1 MPGDCV
7 TSWGLVMRKL
17 LLSALGF
24 VALSGVGEAG
34 AADLPVK
41 AASLVPAAPVF
52 SWSGLYF
59 GASVGAQWFNS
70 ESSYVYPGGT
80 DSPSSGSA
88 TLNNTNAMIA
98 FQFGRNLAGPGIAV
112 GVRPRGGLDRDQ
124 SRSQHHPVHLPER
137 EPVRRR
143 VWASVATAD
152 NVALHGGSRHRGD

>member
-41 AASLVPAAPVF
+41 AAPLVPAAPVF

-59 GASVGAQWFNS
+59 GASVGAQWLNS

-80 DSPSSGSA
+80 DGPSSGSA

-98 FQFGRNLAGPGIAV
+98 FQFGRNWQA
-112 GVRPRGGLDRDQ
+112 RDR
-124 SRSQHHPVHLPER
+124 R
-137 EPVRRR
+137 
-143 VWASVATAD
+143 WC
-152 NVALHGGSRHRGD
+152 